1 MLPPK
6 AIGPEILL
14 KRWASLGFR
23 VNTPGCRA
31 GERLQFG
38 AGAAVYGATAVPP
51 PSPERGAAGAELP
64 LGSARALL
72 RSFGSAE
79 EEGRNV
85 DSSSHQVNGFQ
96 CVISVILENPRLVT
110 TLNVFS
116 FCFLIILGS
125 HFPAR
130 LRRYFPLL
138 PPKQSSPM

>member
-1 MLPPK
+1 M
-6 AIGPEILL
+6 
-14 KRWASLGFR
+14 
-23 VNTPGCRA
+23 V
-31 GERLQFG
+31 
-38 AGAAVYGATAVPP
+38 VYSVTTVPP
-51 PSPERGAAGAELP
+51 PSPEDREAGAELP
-64 LGSARALL
+64 LGSARALQ

-96 CVISVILENPRLVT
+96 CVINVILENPRLVT

-130 LRRYFPLL
+130 LRRYFPQ
-138 PPKQSSPM
+138 PPKTVLSHLSVHR